1 MLAKQGWRLIQNQE
15 SLCARILKAKYFPNS
30 DFLSA
35 KAKAGCSYTWLSIV
49 QGLLEIIKDGVIWR
63 IGNGQNVDIWKD
75 PWLPRG
81 MTWRP
86 MTPRG
91 RNLMQKVEELI
102 DSVTEDWDVQLLS
115 QTFWEEDV
123 KLIRSIP
130 VHVDMDMQ
138 WVGISIIKGLS
149 QSSRHTKFT
158 ELLKLSG
165 KCEEEPVVQ
174 KEVERNG

>member
-1 MLAKQGWRLIQNQE
+1 
-15 SLCARILKAKYFPNS
+15 
-30 DFLSA
+30 
-35 KAKAGCSYTWLSIV
+35 
-49 QGLLEIIKDGVIWR
+49 
-63 IGNGQNVDIWKD
+63 
-75 PWLPRG
+75 
-81 MTWRP
+81 
-86 MTPRG
+86 
-91 RNLMQKVEELI
+91 MQKVEELI
-102 DSVTEDWDVQLLS
+102 DSVTENWDVQLLS

-158 ELLKLSG
+158 ELLKLAG